1 MAENLFPHLK
11 WDQLWAATLET
22 LYMTALSGVATFVLG
37 IVLGLALFLTARGGL
52 FHNRTVYSVIS
63 IVVNVFRSIPFIILI
78 VLLIPFTKTVV
89 GTILGANAALPAL
102 IVGAAPFYARLVE
115 IALRE
120 VDKGVI
126 EATRSMGARLS
137 TLVFR
142 VLLPESS
149 PALVSGIT
157 VTLIA
162 LVSYSAMAGVIGAG
176 GLGNLAYLEGFQRNH
191 GDVTG
196 TIIMKKTLTLIA
208 AATLSALSFASWADT
223 LTVGASNT
231 PHAEILE
238 QAKPILAKQGIDLE
252 IKPFQDYILPNTAL
266 AGHDI
271 DANYFQHIPYLN
283 SVLKDHEGDKDYDFV
298 SAGAI
303 HIEPIGIYSKKYKSL
318 KDLPEGGKIIMR
330 DAVSEEGRILSI
342 FEKEGVIKLKPGI
355 DKVTARISDIVEN
368 PKKLQFTPNVEAS
381 LLPQMYNNDEGAAVV
396 INANYAID
404 AGLDPVHDPI
414 AVESGEN
421 NPYANI
427 ITVHRGDEKKKDIVA
442 LVNVLHSKEIQDWI
456 RTKYKGAVIP
466 VNN

>member
-1 MAENLFPHLK
+1 MAENFFPHLK

-52 FHNRTVYSVIS
+52 FHNRTVYRVIS

-78 VLLIPFTKTVV
+78 VLLIPFTKTIV

-191 GDVTG
+191 GDVTLVATV
-196 TIIMKKTLTLIA
+196 TILIIV
-208 AATLSALSFASWADT
+208 F
-223 LTVGASNT
+223 VIQFCG
-231 PHAEILE
+231 
-238 QAKPILAKQGIDLE
+238 
-252 IKPFQDYILPNTAL
+252 
-266 AGHDI
+266 DI
-271 DANYFQHIPYLN
+271 I
-283 SVLKDHEGDKDYDFV
+283 
-298 SAGAI
+298 
-303 HIEPIGIYSKKYKSL
+303 
-318 KDLPEGGKIIMR
+318 
-330 DAVSEEGRILSI
+330 
-342 FEKEGVIKLKPGI
+342 
-355 DKVTARISDIVEN
+355 T
-368 PKKLQFTPNVEAS
+368 S
-381 LLPQMYNNDEGAAVV
+381 LLDK
-396 INANYAID
+396 
-404 AGLDPVHDPI
+404 
-414 AVESGEN
+414 
-421 NPYANI
+421 
-427 ITVHRGDEKKKDIVA
+427 R
-442 LVNVLHSKEIQDWI
+442 
-456 RTKYKGAVIP
+456 
-466 VNN
+466 

>member
-1 MAENLFPHLK
+1 MAENLLPHLK
-11 WDQLWAATLET
+11 WDQLWAATQET

-52 FHNRTVYSVIS
+52 FQNRTVYSVIS

-78 VLLIPFTKTVV
+78 VLLIPFTKTIV

-191 GDVTG
+191 GDVTLVATV
-196 TIIMKKTLTLIA
+196 TILIIV
-208 AATLSALSFASWADT
+208 F
-223 LTVGASNT
+223 
-231 PHAEILE
+231 II
-238 QAKPILAKQGIDLE
+238 Q
-252 IKPFQDYILPNTAL
+252 FC
-266 AGHDI
+266 
-271 DANYFQHIPYLN
+271 
-283 SVLKDHEGDKDYDFV
+283 GD
-298 SAGAI
+298 
-303 HIEPIGIYSKKYKSL
+303 
-318 KDLPEGGKIIMR
+318 
-330 DAVSEEGRILSI
+330 
-342 FEKEGVIKLKPGI
+342 VI
-355 DKVTARISDIVEN
+355 T
-368 PKKLQFTPNVEAS
+368 S
-381 LLPQMYNNDEGAAVV
+381 LLDK
-396 INANYAID
+396 
-404 AGLDPVHDPI
+404 
-414 AVESGEN
+414 
-421 NPYANI
+421 
-427 ITVHRGDEKKKDIVA
+427 R
-442 LVNVLHSKEIQDWI
+442 
-456 RTKYKGAVIP
+456 
-466 VNN
+466 

>member
-52 FHNRTVYSVIS
+52 FHNRAVYSVIS

-191 GDVTG
+191 GDVTLVATV
-196 TIIMKKTLTLIA
+196 TILIIV
-208 AATLSALSFASWADT
+208 F
-223 LTVGASNT
+223 
-231 PHAEILE
+231 II
-238 QAKPILAKQGIDLE
+238 Q
-252 IKPFQDYILPNTAL
+252 FC
-266 AGHDI
+266 
-271 DANYFQHIPYLN
+271 
-283 SVLKDHEGDKDYDFV
+283 GD
-298 SAGAI
+298 
-303 HIEPIGIYSKKYKSL
+303 
-318 KDLPEGGKIIMR
+318 
-330 DAVSEEGRILSI
+330 
-342 FEKEGVIKLKPGI
+342 VI
-355 DKVTARISDIVEN
+355 T
-368 PKKLQFTPNVEAS
+368 S
-381 LLPQMYNNDEGAAVV
+381 LLDK
-396 INANYAID
+396 
-404 AGLDPVHDPI
+404 
-414 AVESGEN
+414 
-421 NPYANI
+421 
-427 ITVHRGDEKKKDIVA
+427 R
-442 LVNVLHSKEIQDWI
+442 
-456 RTKYKGAVIP
+456 
-466 VNN
+466 

>member
-52 FHNRTVYSVIS
+52 FHNRTVYNVIS

-89 GTILGANAALPAL
+89 GTILGAYAALPAL

-191 GDVTG
+191 GDVTLVATV
-196 TIIMKKTLTLIA
+196 TILIIV
-208 AATLSALSFASWADT
+208 F
-223 LTVGASNT
+223 
-231 PHAEILE
+231 II
-238 QAKPILAKQGIDLE
+238 Q
-252 IKPFQDYILPNTAL
+252 FC
-266 AGHDI
+266 
-271 DANYFQHIPYLN
+271 
-283 SVLKDHEGDKDYDFV
+283 GD
-298 SAGAI
+298 
-303 HIEPIGIYSKKYKSL
+303 
-318 KDLPEGGKIIMR
+318 
-330 DAVSEEGRILSI
+330 
-342 FEKEGVIKLKPGI
+342 VI
-355 DKVTARISDIVEN
+355 T
-368 PKKLQFTPNVEAS
+368 S
-381 LLPQMYNNDEGAAVV
+381 LLDK
-396 INANYAID
+396 
-404 AGLDPVHDPI
+404 
-414 AVESGEN
+414 
-421 NPYANI
+421 
-427 ITVHRGDEKKKDIVA
+427 R
-442 LVNVLHSKEIQDWI
+442 
-456 RTKYKGAVIP
+456 
-466 VNN
+466 